1 MLNIGFWYILGRW
14 FFKFAIILFC
24 HWNTY
29 KFFVEGCKIKNNS
42 DVSAKLSGFVN
53 YRGEFKNYRG
63 RSMATLRLNIKKKTM
78 TTIDLSMTGILS
90 QTKYTDLTVRKIR
103 KWDKLA

>member
-42 DVSAKLSGFVN
+42 DVSAKLSGFFN

-63 RSMATLRLNIKKKTM
+63 SMAILRLNI
-78 TTIDLSMTGILS
+78 
-90 QTKYTDLTVRKIR
+90 
-103 KWDKLA
+103 